1 MRSLIIDASAAP
13 FSDFMRR
20 YGRTDGML
28 YAVWYRV
35 ARPAMVI
42 LMWVLFGLYV
52 HHSLVTV
59 GGTAAEIAE
68 LIVYVGVVASMAAL
82 LVSWMIIGGFHSWIR
97 LRDMAETQALYE
109 GDAPLNVAD
118 WPVPEQTQRVLVV
131 HDDLGR
137 IVAVEPWQ
145 ATDAEPDPVL
155 EIVHDGLPTVPSY
168 LMRRTG

>member
-20 YGRTDGML
+20 YGRTDGLL

-42 LMWVLFGLYV
+42 LMWVLFALYV

-68 LIVYVGVVASMAAL
+68 LIVYVGVVAGMAAL
-82 LVSWMIIGGFHSWIR
+82 LVSWMIICGFHNWIR
-97 LRDMAETQALYE
+97 MRDMAETTALYQ
-109 GDAPLNVAD
+109 GDELRMTAE
-118 WPVPEQTQRVLVV
+118 WPVPEAAKRILVM
-131 HDDLGR
+131 HDERGR
-137 IVAVEPWQ
+137 IVAVERWQ
-145 ATDAEPDPVL
+145 EADAELAPVIS
-155 EIVHDGLPTVPSY
+155 IVPLTTEHAL
-168 LMRRTG
+168 RRVG